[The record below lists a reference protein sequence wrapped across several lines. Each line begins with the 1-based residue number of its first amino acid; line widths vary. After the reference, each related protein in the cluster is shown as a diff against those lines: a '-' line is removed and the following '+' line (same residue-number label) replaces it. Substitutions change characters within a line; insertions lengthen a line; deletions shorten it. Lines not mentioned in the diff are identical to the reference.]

1 MPIKPYFLL
10 PALGAVLAGCASAQ
24 MLPDQPGVVDAIED
38 YYRAHAWEDGAR
50 CTLPEM
56 QVTRAEVVGRNG
68 DEQTIEVR
76 YFWVDESRQGDRLA
90 NTCTGFAS
98 RTFTVSGGRV
108 TGMSGEQRS

>member
-1 MPIKPYFLL
+1 
-10 PALGAVLAGCASAQ
+10 
-24 MLPDQPGVVDAIED
+24 
-38 YYRAHAWEDGAR
+38 
-50 CTLPEM
+50 
-56 QVTRAEVVGRNG
+56 VVGRNG